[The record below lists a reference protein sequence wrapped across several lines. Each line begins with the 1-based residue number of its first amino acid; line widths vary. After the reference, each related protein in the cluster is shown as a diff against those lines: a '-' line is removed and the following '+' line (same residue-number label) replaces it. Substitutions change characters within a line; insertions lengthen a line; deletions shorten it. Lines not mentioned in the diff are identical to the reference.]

1 MASSR
6 VSISAPGFYSGPGVS
21 IGSPSGNSVAS
32 FAARAPV
39 AGAAP
44 VFILP
49 PVAEAEA
56 GRLPPPAAAE
66 AAAAQTPLNAAQQA
80 MAIGEPIP
88 VVFCRRRNDAG
99 GVLLFPKATEA
110 AFSNTSTQQTARYH
124 CVLGIGPMGSIQ
136 TRDFRVGACRVGSFS
151 QNFDKRAGTWSPGN
165 TATPQA
171 GYQSPTFPT
180 ACGGGGDYRGL
191 ATLEFSNTTTGGTD
205 DWRTGCNVFARDG
218 LTVTR
223 LLDNTSG
230 PSDNIADLVLWAWQ
244 RSSRVPAAMIDT
256 ASLTA
261 AARFVDVNGLL
272 CNGEFTDSANLGDW
286 LLGILPYF
294 LLRETKIGGKFG
306 LRPLLPTN
314 SDGTID
320 TSTLAPDWV
329 LGESV
334 IAPDSFSQEWSDAG
348 TRLAPKLTMLW
359 RQQSETDMP
368 IVRSLAVGLD
378 RAGPA
383 EQHDLSR
390 FCATEIHAARVGAY
404 MHGRRYLSTHTA
416 AVTLIPGSHTG
427 RISQGDIVVVRL
439 PLVTGREADGLI
451 SDWYAVE
458 SVAPSADGSE
468 ALTLS
473 HFPVDSRARSL
484 LALQVAGATAPGALL
499 PFPAIGACDVA
510 GRSTDTSVPASTTSG
525 TPFSSGGSGISATPP
540 GGYVGGS
547 VLDGG
552 GVPGGGGY
560 DQAPVPDYG
569 PTSEEAPKSPPVNP
583 ASPGGDPGE
592 LANPNPGG
600 YEDVCPNGTQVVTVR
615 IVSSR
620 YGPYVY
626 SERETKWGAILAPVA
641 WEEISDG
648 SVSYLA
654 PYKLSYVKASD
665 GSFKEDF
672 YFAFLLPQQNYPD
685 PETFSL
691 EQTSYKCDLGDGTPG
706 PTVADRRATVVK
718 GDTLYDIAGR
728 LLGNVNRWPEI
739 YELNT
744 DIIENPDLIYPG
756 QVLRIPES

>member
-1 MASSR
+1 
-6 VSISAPGFYSGPGVS
+6 
-21 IGSPSGNSVAS
+21 
-32 FAARAPV
+32 
-39 AGAAP
+39 
-44 VFILP
+44 
-49 PVAEAEA
+49 
-56 GRLPPPAAAE
+56 
-66 AAAAQTPLNAAQQA
+66 
-80 MAIGEPIP
+80 
-88 VVFCRRRNDAG
+88 
-99 GVLLFPKATEA
+99 
-110 AFSNTSTQQTARYH
+110 
-124 CVLGIGPMGSIQ
+124 
-136 TRDFRVGACRVGSFS
+136 
-151 QNFDKRAGTWSPGN
+151 
-165 TATPQA
+165 
-171 GYQSPTFPT
+171 
-180 ACGGGGDYRGL
+180 
-191 ATLEFSNTTTGGTD
+191 
-205 DWRTGCNVFARDG
+205 
-218 LTVTR
+218 
-223 LLDNTSG
+223 
-230 PSDNIADLVLWAWQ
+230 
-244 RSSRVPAAMIDT
+244 
-256 ASLTA
+256 
-261 AARFVDVNGLL
+261 VNGLL
-272 CNGEFTDSANLGDW
+272 CNGEFTESANIGDW

-314 SDGTID
+314 LDGTIN

-473 HFPVDSRARSL
+473 HFPVDSLARSL
-484 LALQVAGATAPGALL
+484 LALQVANAVAPGALL

-510 GRSTDTSVPASTTSG
+510 GRSADTSVPASSTSG

-547 VLDGG
+547 VLGGG

-600 YEDVCPNGTQVVTVR
+600 YEDVCPNGTQVVTVKV
-615 IVSSR
+615 VSSR
-620 YGPYVY
+620 GVPY
-626 SERETKWGAILAPVA
+626 SEIETKWGAILAPVA
-641 WEEISDG
+641 WEEISITPI
-648 SVSYLA
+648 SYLA
-654 PYKLSYVKASD
+654 PYRLSYVKASD
-665 GSFKEDF
+665 GSFEEDTI
-672 YFAFLLPQQNYPD
+672 FAFLLPQNAFNEP

-691 EQTSYKCDLGDGTPG
+691 EQTGYKCDLGDGTPG

-756 QVLRIPES
+756 QVLRIPAS